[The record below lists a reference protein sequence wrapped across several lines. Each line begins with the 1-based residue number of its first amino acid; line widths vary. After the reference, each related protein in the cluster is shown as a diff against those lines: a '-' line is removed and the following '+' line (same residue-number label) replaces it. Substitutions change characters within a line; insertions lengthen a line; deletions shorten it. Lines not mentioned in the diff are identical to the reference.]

1 MILYYSISMSY
12 YYNTD
17 DTENIRLLDY
27 IPKQPSLI
35 EYYSDDI
42 KNSIKVVSK
51 TGLIVLTEM
60 INVMPTVVR
69 LYSYY
74 KFFKIFV

>member
-1 MILYYSISMSY
+1 MS

-17 DTENIRLLDY
+17 DIEDIKMINYVD
-27 IPKQPSLI
+27 KEPSLI
-35 EYYSDDI
+35 EYYRDDI

-74 KFFKIFV
+74 KFIKLFV

>member
-1 MILYYSISMSY
+1 MS

-17 DTENIRLLDY
+17 DLEDIKMINYVD
-27 IPKQPSLI
+27 KEPSLI
-35 EYYSDDI
+35 EYYRDDI

-60 INVMPTVVR
+60 INVMPTIVR

-74 KFFKIFV
+74 KFIKIFV

>member
-1 MILYYSISMSY
+1 MS

-17 DTENIRLLDY
+17 DLEDIKMINYVD
-27 IPKQPSLI
+27 KEPSLI
-35 EYYSDDI
+35 EYYRDDI

-60 INVMPTVVR
+60 INVMPTLVR
-69 LYSYY
+69 LHSYY
-74 KFFKIFV
+74 RFIKLFV

>member
-1 MILYYSISMSY
+1 MS

-17 DTENIRLLDY
+17 DLEDIKMINYVD
-27 IPKQPSLI
+27 KEPSLI
-35 EYYSDDI
+35 EYYRDDI

-74 KFFKIFV
+74 KFIKIFV

>member
-1 MILYYSISMSY
+1 MS

-17 DTENIRLLDY
+17 DLEDIKMINYVD
-27 IPKQPSLI
+27 KEPSLI
-35 EYYSDDI
+35 EYYRDDI

-60 INVMPTVVR
+60 INVMPTVIR

-74 KFFKIFV
+74 KFIKIFV

>member
-1 MILYYSISMSY
+1 MS

-17 DTENIRLLDY
+17 DLEDIKMINY
-27 IPKQPSLI
+27 VEKEPSLI
-35 EYYSDDI
+35 EYYRDDI

-74 KFFKIFV
+74 KFIKIFV

>member
-1 MILYYSISMSY
+1 MS

-17 DTENIRLLDY
+17 DLEDIKMINYVD
-27 IPKQPSLI
+27 KEPSLI
-35 EYYSDDI
+35 EYYRDDI

-60 INVMPTVVR
+60 INVMPTIVR

-74 KFFKIFV
+74 TFIKIFV

>member
-12 YYNTD
+12 YNTD
-17 DTENIRLLDY
+17 DIEDIKMINYVD
-27 IPKQPSLI
+27 KEPSLI
-35 EYYSDDI
+35 EYYRDDI

-74 KFFKIFV
+74 KFIKLFV

>member
-12 YYNTD
+12 YNTD
-17 DTENIRLLDY
+17 DIEDIKMINYVD
-27 IPKQPSLI
+27 KEPSLI
-35 EYYSDDI
+35 EYYRDDI

-74 KFFKIFV
+74 KFIKIFV

>member
-1 MILYYSISMSY
+1 MS

-17 DTENIRLLDY
+17 DIEDIKMINYVDKEPY
-27 IPKQPSLI
+27 LI
-35 EYYSDDI
+35 EYYRDDI

-60 INVMPTVVR
+60 INVMPTVIR

>member
-1 MILYYSISMSY
+1 MS

-17 DTENIRLLDY
+17 DLEDIKMINYVD
-27 IPKQPSLI
+27 KEFSLI
-35 EYYSDDI
+35 EYYRDDI

-74 KFFKIFV
+74 KFIKIFV

>member
-1 MILYYSISMSY
+1 MS

-17 DTENIRLLDY
+17 DIEDIKMINYVD
-27 IPKQPSLI
+27 KEPSLI
-35 EYYSDDI
+35 EYYRDDI

-60 INVMPTVVR
+60 INVMPTVIR

>member
-1 MILYYSISMSY
+1 MILYSISMSY
-12 YYNTD
+12 YNTD
-17 DTENIRLLDY
+17 DLEDIKMINYVD
-27 IPKQPSLI
+27 KEPSLI
-35 EYYSDDI
+35 EYYRDDI

-60 INVMPTVVR
+60 INVMPTVIR

-74 KFFKIFV
+74 KFIKIFV

>member
-12 YYNTD
+12 YNTD
-17 DTENIRLLDY
+17 DLEDIKMINYVD
-27 IPKQPSLI
+27 KEPSLI
-35 EYYSDDI
+35 EYYRDDI

-60 INVMPTVVR
+60 INVMPTIVR

-74 KFFKIFV
+74 KFIKIFV

>member
-1 MILYYSISMSY
+1 MILYSISMSY
-12 YYNTD
+12 YNTD
-17 DTENIRLLDY
+17 DLEDIKMINYVD
-27 IPKQPSLI
+27 KEPSLI
-35 EYYSDDI
+35 EYYRDDI

-60 INVMPTVVR
+60 INVMPTIVR

-74 KFFKIFV
+74 KFIKIFV

>member
-1 MILYYSISMSY
+1 MS

-17 DTENIRLLDY
+17 DLEDIKMINYVD
-27 IPKQPSLI
+27 KEPSLI
-35 EYYSDDI
+35 EYYRDDI

-60 INVMPTVVR
+60 INVMPTLVR

-74 KFFKIFV
+74 KFIKIFV

>member
-1 MILYYSISMSY
+1 MS

-17 DTENIRLLDY
+17 DIEDIKMINYVD
-27 IPKQPSLI
+27 KEPSLI
-35 EYYSDDI
+35 EYYRDDI

-74 KFFKIFV
+74 KFIKIFV

>member
-1 MILYYSISMSY
+1 MS

-17 DTENIRLLDY
+17 DLEDIKMINYVD
-27 IPKQPSLI
+27 KEPSLI
-35 EYYSDDI
+35 EYYRDDI

-60 INVMPTVVR
+60 INVMPTVIR

>member
-12 YYNTD
+12 YNTD
-17 DTENIRLLDY
+17 DIEDIKMINYVD
-27 IPKQPSLI
+27 KEPSLI
-35 EYYSDDI
+35 EYYRDDI

-60 INVMPTVVR
+60 INVMPTIVR

-74 KFFKIFV
+74 KFIKIFV

>member
-1 MILYYSISMSY
+1 MS

-17 DTENIRLLDY
+17 DIEDIKMINYVD
-27 IPKQPSLI
+27 KEPSLI
-35 EYYSDDI
+35 EYYRDDI

-60 INVMPTVVR
+60 INVMPTLVR
-69 LYSYY
+69 LHSYY
-74 KFFKIFV
+74 RFIKLFV

>member
-1 MILYYSISMSY
+1 MS

-17 DTENIRLLDY
+17 DLEDIKMINYVD
-27 IPKQPSLI
+27 KEPSLI
-35 EYYSDDI
+35 EFYRDDI

-60 INVMPTVVR
+60 INVTPTLVR

-74 KFFKIFV
+74 KFIKLFV

>member
-1 MILYYSISMSY
+1 MS

-17 DTENIRLLDY
+17 DIEDIKMINYVD
-27 IPKQPSLI
+27 KEPSLI
-35 EYYSDDI
+35 EYYRDDI

-60 INVMPTVVR
+60 INVMPTIVR

-74 KFFKIFV
+74 KFIKIFV